1 MGGTERRSSLRGSLL
16 SWRRFRTRAGRQ
28 HPCHLGNSPNGG
40 RRLRRARRPGA
51 HRVDAGVERLSG
63 GFRVLHGRE
72 GVAPP
77 RPRRECRNSSHCRR
91 RPELGFQ
98 ARSWG
103 PRCAPSTSSSRR
115 RSPALASATGTE
127 HRHRCATAPR
137 RRVAVPRSLESCFFS
152 GKRERSR
159 DRTVAAEWGCRGQTY

>member
-1 MGGTERRSSLRGSLL
+1 VGGTERRSSLRGSLL

-28 HPCHLGNSPNGG
+28 HPCRLGNARNGG

-77 RPRRECRNSSHCRR
+77 RPRRECRNSSLCRR
-91 RPELGFQ
+91 RPELGFR

-103 PRCAPSTSSSRR
+103 PRRAPSTSSPLARPRERYGDGAPAPMRNRPAPSRR
-115 RSPALASATGTE
+115 HSTVTG
-127 HRHRCATAPR
+127 
-137 RRVAVPRSLESCFFS
+137 VMFFL
-152 GKRERSR
+152 GKKEREAGIEPWLPNGG
-159 DRTVAAEWGCRGQTY
+159 VEC